1 MKIAGLDLSITH
13 TGAVIV
19 TLDETL
25 AVKEVTWLTFTTT
38 KKYSSDNCLWYAEE
52 QFADKYDKYKFMQ
65 DRILDFVRDADMVAV
80 EDYAFGATGQIGL
93 VFDLAEFEG
102 WIRQSIW
109 RTGKPLYLYSP
120 MTIKKVFTGHGDSDK
135 KSMWNSYVK
144 ISEPK
149 PDLIAMPLVTNGK
162 KGAKGTSDV
171 VDAYA
176 AAMTLRTELLIERD
190 GVAAFPKHIQEFWK
204 NRTRTVIQRPK
215 DQL

>member
-25 AVKEVTWLTFTTT
+25 TVKEVTWLTFTTT

-65 DRILDFVRDADMVAV
+65 DRILDFVKDADMVAV

-135 KSMWNSYVK
+135 KSMWNRYVK

-149 PDLIAMPLVTNGK
+149 PDLSAMPLVTNGK

-176 AAMTLRTELLIERD
+176 ASMTLRTELLIERD
-190 GVAAFPKHIQEFWK
+190 GAAAFPKHIQEFWK

>member
-25 AVKEVTWLTFTTT
+25 TVKEVTWLTFTTT

-65 DRILDFVRDADMVAV
+65 DRILDFVKDADMVAV

-93 VFDLAEFEG
+93 VFDLSEFEG

-135 KSMWNSYVK
+135 KSMWNKYVK

-149 PDLIAMPLVTNGK
+149 PDLSAMPLVTNGK